1 MNLKRI
7 ILFAIFFA
15 STLLFAQSKDGD
27 VVLIDNMT
35 FKQISKN
42 DISGSG
48 GPMLRGQID
57 VFVKSIDTSKKG
69 TNPNWVRNVELELI
83 VGFEDKKTK
92 GSWVLMDSKAKI
104 FAAQRGKKTP
114 IVFYIP
120 WESYDMYRISGE
132 PDFFKISLWVDGKEF
147 PLDESNVKNRVSKS
161 ITSMK
166 ALTAFETAAGAQASK
181 NRGVLKPLNECAT
194 NVQFF
199 EYSSSRVT
207 HPTYLDAK

>member
-7 ILFAIFFA
+7 ILFAMFFA
-15 STLLFAQSKDGD
+15 STLLFAQSKNEDI
-27 VVLIDNMT
+27 VLIDGMT
-35 FKQISKN
+35 FKQVSKN
-42 DISGSG
+42 DINGIG
-48 GPMLRGQID
+48 GPMLRGQVD
-57 VFVKSIDTSKKG
+57 VLVKSIDTSKKG
-69 TNPNWVRNVELELI
+69 ANPNWIRNIEVELI

-92 GSWVLMDSKAKI
+92 GSWVLLDAKAKI

-120 WESYDMYRISGE
+120 WESYDMYRIAGD
-132 PDFFKISLWVDGKEF
+132 PDFFKISLWADGKEF
-147 PLDESNVKNRVSKS
+147 PLDEKNVKTRVSKT
-161 ITSMK
+161 ITSLK
-166 ALTAFETAAGAQASK
+166 ALTDFEAAATSQAAR